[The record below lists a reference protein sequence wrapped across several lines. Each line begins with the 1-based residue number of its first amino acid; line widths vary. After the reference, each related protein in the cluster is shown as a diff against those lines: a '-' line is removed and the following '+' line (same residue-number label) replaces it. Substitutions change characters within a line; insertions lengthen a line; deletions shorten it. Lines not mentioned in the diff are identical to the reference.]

1 MHGRREP
8 PVVAFDPARRE
19 PRCARWHCCCAA
31 RCRRLYLPILLSD
44 NSGMLR
50 RIVLA
55 GAVMLAAALAYAQE
69 IKIGFVDAPRLE
81 RESVQGKRLVET
93 LKREFGPREQE
104 ILALQAQIADERARF
119 DAERSAL
126 ERTEL
131 VARGNA
137 IAALMKKSDRMV
149 MAMREDVQRR
159 RNEIAVDFVKDAR
172 AAIEAVAKA
181 GNFDLVVQEA
191 KFSSTRI
198 DITDQ
203 VLGEMARLAGT
214 AGQ

>member
-1 MHGRREP
+1 
-8 PVVAFDPARRE
+8 
-19 PRCARWHCCCAA
+19 
-31 RCRRLYLPILLSD
+31 
-44 NSGMLR
+44 MLR

-55 GAVMLAAALAYAQE
+55 GAVMLAAALAHAQE

-104 ILALQAQIADERARF
+104 ILALQARIADERARF

-137 IAALMKKSDRMV
+137 IAALMKQSDRMV

-203 VLGEMARLAGT
+203 VLAEMARLAGT